1 MERLT
6 YPQFGSLTSQYRRI
20 DLLHMQ
26 AKTVNES
33 SGNLPGYDCP
43 KCKNRGYSME
53 IRDNERL
60 VSVECSCM
68 SIRQCVRRME
78 ASGLKNVI
86 RDLVFDKFVAEHE
99 WQQKIKAGAKR
110 FADDPK
116 GFLLFCGQP
125 GSGKTHL
132 CTAVCRELLLRGM
145 DVEYVPWRDEISQL
159 KSLSFDSEK
168 RAEKMERLK
177 KCTVLYIDD
186 FFKAARGSDG
196 MANPTKADVGLAFEI
211 LNPRYQSGAVTIIS
225 TEKTLQE
232 LVAIDEA
239 LGSRIAERSRGHMFE
254 IRKDASRNYRLR
266 GVIEV

>member
-1 MERLT
+1 MEKLT
-6 YPQFGSLTSQYRRI
+6 FPQFGSSINQYRDI
-20 DLLHMQ
+20 DLLQMR
-26 AKTVNES
+26 AKTINEME
-33 SGNLPGYDCP
+33 GDLTGYDCH

-60 VSVECSCM
+60 VIVDCSCK
-68 SIRQCVRRME
+68 SIRRCVRKME

-86 RDLVFDKFVAEHE
+86 QDLTFDKFSADYE
-99 WQQKIKAGAKR
+99 WQQKIKSGAKR
-110 FADDPK
+110 FADNPE

-196 MANPTKADVGLAFEI
+196 MANPTRADVDLAFEI

-239 LGSRIAERSRGHMFE
+239 LGSRIAERSRGQMFE